1 MVYIFLNAFG
11 IFAIENGKIVK
22 YEIFKDPEEAA
33 RIVFEAKSKDEL
45 SEKEKEFIKDLKEVI
60 FTYYKKNFKFEDRD
74 FSEIV
79 LQFLKEKIGEEKMKN
94 FLIEFSNSFNI
105 LKTRKEK
112 DRLIIGLIS
121 LIEENEKIINLMF
134 ERLRNF
140 YSLYFPEFVVKE
152 SNEKILAKILENPK
166 REGKSFGIEF
176 SEGEFNFCKE
186 YANIIKNL
194 IELNKRFEK
203 RLEEIVK
210 EIAPNLYEIAGYKL
224 AAKLIK
230 GAGSLEKLAKM
241 ASSAIQLLG
250 AEKALFRFLRG
261 KGKPPKHGY
270 IFLHPLVNQAPKKLR
285 GKISRAL
292 ASQLSKAAKI
302 DYFSRR
308 LEPSL
313 KKQLEERIKEI
324 YEGKGDI

>member
-11 IFAIENGKIVK
+11 IFAIEEGKIIK
-22 YEIFKDPEEAA
+22 HKIFEDPEEAA
-33 RIVFEAKSKDEL
+33 RIVIECKESEEL
-45 SEKEKEFIKDLKEVI
+45 SDFEKEFIKDLKEVV
-60 FTYYKKNFKFEDRD
+60 FTYPKKGFKFEEKD
-74 FSEIV
+74 FSEVV
-79 LQFLKEKIGEEKMKN
+79 LGFLKGKN
-94 FLIEFSNSFNI
+94 INEFLIKFSDFYNI
-105 LKTRKEK
+105 LKSRKEK
-112 DRLIIGLIS
+112 DRIAIGLIT
-121 LIEENEKIINLMF
+121 LIEENEKIINSMF

-140 YSLYFPEFVVKE
+140 YSIYYPEFVIKE
-152 SNEKILAKILENPK
+152 SNEKILNKILENPT
-166 REGKSFGIEF
+166 REEKSLGINF
-176 SEGEFNFCKE
+176 SEEEFKICRE
-186 YANIIKNL
+186 YANLIKEL
-194 IELNKRFEK
+194 IELNGKLEK
-203 RLEEIVK
+203 RLEEIIK

-302 DYFSRR
+302 DYFSKRF
-308 LEPSL
+308 EPSL

-324 YEGKGDI
+324 YEGKGNI

>member
-11 IFAIENGKIVK
+11 IFAIEEGKIVK
-22 YEIFKDPEEAA
+22 YKIFSDPEEAA
-33 RIVFEAKSKDEL
+33 RIVIECKENDEL
-45 SEKEKEFIKDLKEVI
+45 NEIEKEFIKDLKEVI
-60 FTYYKKNFKFEDRD
+60 FTYPKKDFKFEEKD

-79 LQFLKEKIGEEKMKN
+79 MKFLKEAGIEKINE
-94 FLIEFSNSFNI
+94 FLLKFSENYNI
-105 LKTRKEK
+105 LKARKEK
-112 DRLIIGLIS
+112 DRIVIGLIT
-121 LIEENEKIINLMF
+121 LIEENEKIMNLMF

-140 YSLYFPEFVVKE
+140 YSIYYPEFALRE
-152 SNEKILAKILENPK
+152 TNEKILNKILENPK
-166 REGKSFGIEF
+166 REEKSIGIDFEEKEF
-176 SEGEFNFCKE
+176 EFCKE

-194 IELNKRFEK
+194 IEFNKKLEK
-203 RLEEIVK
+203 RLEELVN
-210 EIAPNLYEIAGYKL
+210 EIAPNLSEIAGYKL

-270 IFLHPLVNQAPKKLR
+270 IFLHPLINQAPKKLR

-313 KKQLEERIKEI
+313 KIQLEERIKEI
-324 YEGKGDI
+324 YEGKRNI

>member
-1 MVYIFLNAFG
+1 MAYIFLNAFG
-11 IFAIENGKIVK
+11 IFAIEEGKIIK
-22 YEIFKDPEEAA
+22 HKIFDDPEEAA
-33 RIVFEAKSKDEL
+33 RIVIECKESEEL
-45 SEKEKEFIKDLKEVI
+45 NDLEKEFIKDLKEVI
-60 FTYYKKNFKFEDRD
+60 FTYPKKGFKFEEKD

-79 LQFLKEKIGEEKMKN
+79 LNFLKGKDINE
-94 FLIEFSNSFNI
+94 FLIKFSDFYNI
-105 LKTRKEK
+105 FKSRKEK
-112 DRLIIGLIS
+112 DRIAIGLIT
-121 LIEENEKIINLMF
+121 LIEENEKIINSMF

-140 YSLYFPEFVVKE
+140 YSIYYPEFVIKE
-152 SNEKILAKILENPK
+152 SNEKILNKILENPK
-166 REGKSFGIEF
+166 REEKSLGIDF
-176 SEGEFNFCKE
+176 SEEEFRICKE
-186 YANIIKNL
+186 YANLIKEL
-194 IELNKRFEK
+194 IELNKKFEK
-203 RLEEIVK
+203 RLEEIIK

-324 YEGKGDI
+324 YEGKGNI